1 MTSDATGDRP
11 AAPRHG
17 RGEDQ
22 VATVA
27 ELVERARGLIRPGQ
41 RGILGIT
48 GPPGAGKSTLAE
60 ALVAALDGDAALVP
74 MDGFHLANVELERL
88 GRRDRKGAVDTF
100 DAAGYAALLRRLR
113 DPEEECVY
121 APVFRRE
128 IEEPIAGAI
137 PVPRHVP
144 LVVTEGNYLLVDRGG
159 WAPVRG
165 LLDEVWF
172 LSPPEPVRL
181 ERLVRRHEQYGKSPE
196 EARAWAYGSD
206 QRNADLVRATRD
218 RADLVV
224 RLLE

>member
-1 MTSDATGDRP
+1 VTGDSTTERV
-11 AAPRHG
+11 AASPLGTGTER
-17 RGEDQ
+17 
-22 VATVA
+22 VATVP
-27 ELVERARGLIRPGQ
+27 ELVERARRLARAGGR
-41 RGILGIT
+41 RILGIT

-100 DAAGYAALLRRLR
+100 DASGYAVLLQRLR
-113 DPEEECVY
+113 DPAEECVY

-172 LSPPEPVRL
+172 LAPPEPVRL
-181 ERLVRRHEQYGKSPE
+181 ERLVRRHEQYGKSAE
-196 EARAWAYGSD
+196 QAHAWAYGSD
-206 QRNADLVRATRD
+206 QRNAELVHATRH

>member
-1 MTSDATGDRP
+1 MAASPLGTGTER
-11 AAPRHG
+11 
-17 RGEDQ
+17 
-22 VATVA
+22 VATVP
-27 ELVERARGLIRPGQ
+27 ELVERARRLARAGGR
-41 RGILGIT
+41 RILGIT

-100 DAAGYAALLRRLR
+100 DASGYAVLLQRLR
-113 DPEEECVY
+113 DPAEECVY

-172 LSPPEPVRL
+172 LAPPEPVRL
-181 ERLVRRHEQYGKSPE
+181 ERLVRRHEQYGKSAE
-196 EARAWAYGSD
+196 QAHAWAYGSD
-206 QRNADLVRATRD
+206 QRNAELVHATRH